1 VLGSGGGRQER
12 NPVHPSQYGTLQ
24 FPFKIGSRKNAR
36 FSQTAGHN
44 KRILAVERENNQIR
58 NLNHM
63 KTRLETLE
71 SIHDSLLEE
80 KLRLEIAIR
89 NLEGR
94 KDDDVIIPRLNPFSL
109 DGQKTK
115 KEVTAEYGERI
126 EKVEHAILT
135 TKKLIEEEYVRA
147 KILPEKTSSAQAE

>member
-1 VLGSGGGRQER
+1 
-12 NPVHPSQYGTLQ
+12 
-24 FPFKIGSRKNAR
+24 
-36 FSQTAGHN
+36 
-44 KRILAVERENNQIR
+44 
-58 NLNHM
+58 M

-89 NLEGR
+89 NLEDR
-94 KDDDVIIPRLNPFSL
+94 EDDDVVVPRLTPFSL

-115 KEVTAEYGERI
+115 KELVAEFGERI

-147 KILPEKTSSAQAE
+147 KILPEKASSAKAG

>member
-1 VLGSGGGRQER
+1 
-12 NPVHPSQYGTLQ
+12 
-24 FPFKIGSRKNAR
+24 
-36 FSQTAGHN
+36 
-44 KRILAVERENNQIR
+44 
-58 NLNHM
+58 M

-94 KDDDVIIPRLNPFSL
+94 KDDDVIVPRLTPFSL

-115 KEVTAEYGERI
+115 KEVTAEFMERI

-147 KILPEKTSSAQAE
+147 KILPEKTSSDEAK

>member
-1 VLGSGGGRQER
+1 
-12 NPVHPSQYGTLQ
+12 
-24 FPFKIGSRKNAR
+24 
-36 FSQTAGHN
+36 
-44 KRILAVERENNQIR
+44 
-58 NLNHM
+58 M

-94 KDDDVIIPRLNPFSL
+94 KDDDVIVPRLNPFSL

-115 KEVTAEYGERI
+115 KEVTAEFGERI

-147 KILPEKTSSAQAE
+147 KILSEKTSSAQAE

>member
-1 VLGSGGGRQER
+1 
-12 NPVHPSQYGTLQ
+12 
-24 FPFKIGSRKNAR
+24 
-36 FSQTAGHN
+36 
-44 KRILAVERENNQIR
+44 
-58 NLNHM
+58 M

-94 KDDDVIIPRLNPFSL
+94 KDDDVVVPRLTPFSL

-115 KEVTAEYGERI
+115 KELVAEFGERI